1 MTRKPKATGNHMT
14 LEFPISLRGSVLLS
28 SCVRVVAYS
37 SSAAQLNLFH
47 LFPSDR
53 RNLVK
58 KCFSKIGSVLS
69 TRPDFRCNNK
79 NSGISNKSDYPE
91 KKFHQSLG
99 QKNCW
104 LGKNNFWK
112 EGVRTRE
119 VMKPD
124 MLPICEFNSAVQNKL
139 VQAQKEVKMMQ
150 TQQQVSSQVSIAKVN
165 KCQGSVALSAGY
177 PIF

>member
-1 MTRKPKATGNHMT
+1 MS

-28 SCVRVVAYS
+28 YCVRVVAYS

-91 KKFHQSLG
+91 KNFHQSLG

-104 LGKNNFWK
+104 LGKKIISGRKVFEPGRPWS
-112 EGVRTRE
+112 RTCCRSASSTRPSRTSWSKLRRRWRWCRRNSRSLARS
-119 VMKPD
+119 V
-124 MLPICEFNSAVQNKL
+124 LPKW
-139 VQAQKEVKMMQ
+139 
-150 TQQQVSSQVSIAKVN
+150 T
-165 KCQGSVALSAGY
+165 SV
-177 PIF
+177 